1 MTTFATTSDGNT
13 PLSPEE
19 LADLIPNLATKE
31 ELNEWERENILR
43 GREWAVGNRTRPC
56 DMVSDEYVRKLH
68 KKMFDETW
76 KWAGNYRHTEKNIG
90 VSVHEIQERLMA
102 LFGDIRYWIENGTYL
117 PDEIAVRF
125 HHRLV
130 FIHPFPNGN
139 GRHARLIADIIA
151 MKLGRPEF
159 TWGFANLVKDGEART
174 AYLEAIRVADD
185 GDIQPILNFA
195 RS

>member
-1 MTTFATTSDGNT
+1 MTTLATTSDGNT

-43 GREWAVGNRTRPC
+43 GREWAVGDRTSPT

-76 KWAGNYRHTEKNIG
+76 KWAGDYRHTEKNIG
-90 VSVHEIQERLMA
+90 VSVHEIRERLMA
-102 LFGDIRYWIENGTYL
+102 LFGDTRYWIENGTYL

-151 MKLGRPEF
+151 VKLGRPAF
-159 TWGFANLVKDGEART
+159 TWGSANLVKEGEART
-174 AYLEAIRVADD
+174 AYLEAIRAADD
-185 GDIQPILNFA
+185 GDIQPLLNFA

>member
-1 MTTFATTSDGNT
+1 MTTLATTSDGNT

-43 GREWAVGNRTRPC
+43 GREWAVGDRTSTT

-76 KWAGNYRHTEKNIG
+76 KWAGDYRHTEKNIG
-90 VSVHEIQERLMA
+90 VSVHEIRERLMA
-102 LFGDIRYWIENGTYL
+102 LFGNTRYWIENGTYL

-151 MKLGRPEF
+151 MKLGRSQVPGF
-159 TWGFANLVKDGEART
+159 T
-174 AYLEAIRVADD
+174 I
-185 GDIQPILNFA
+185 
-195 RS
+195 